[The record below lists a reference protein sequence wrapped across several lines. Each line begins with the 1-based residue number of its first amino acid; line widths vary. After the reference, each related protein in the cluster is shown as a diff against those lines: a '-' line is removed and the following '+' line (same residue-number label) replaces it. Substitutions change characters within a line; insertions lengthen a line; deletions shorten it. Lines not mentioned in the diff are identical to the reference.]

1 MFDWLQRI
9 FRQAGEGPAWI
20 EYNELLRRGRWGS
33 TTPMIIDV
41 REPDEFDGPLGHIQ
55 GALNIPLA
63 ALSARAEQLAGA
75 GCPIVLVCL
84 TDKRSSQAATELAA
98 AGARDVW
105 VLRGGM
111 KAWRGRW

>member
-1 MFDWLQRI
+1 MFTRLLQR
-9 FRQAGEGPAWI
+9 FRRPAAGLSWLEPD
-20 EYNELLRRGRWGS
+20 ELRQRLRRGE
-33 TTPMIIDV
+33 MQLNVDV
-41 REPDEFDGPLGHIQ
+41 RGPEEFDGPLGHIA

-63 ALSARAEQLAGA
+63 ALAGRTAVLASA

-98 AGARDVW
+98 VGVRDVA

-111 KAWRGRW
+111 RAWGGA